1 MFGTSPESKIKV
13 GVVGVGV
20 LGRYHTKIYSES
32 KNADLVG
39 VYDLNPKCAEA
50 VAAEFHTKPFATI
63 RELAE
68 QCDALSV
75 AVPATGHHAAA
86 MELMGMNKHI
96 LMEKPI
102 AVTVAEAEEM
112 VKTAEEKN
120 LVFGVGHVERFN
132 PAMDYLEKHHS
143 KTLLIEAHR
152 LAKYPPPSPG
162 QHRRGT
168 EVSVVLDLMI
178 HDLDLVLTMVGSP
191 VERIDAVG
199 IPVLSKTEDI
209 ANVRIKFANG
219 AVANLT
225 ASRMSPEPMRK
236 FRVFQTD
243 SYISMDYANHS
254 GKIYRRGL
262 IGVSKKQIDLCE
274 TNALAAELENF
285 IACVAETRKNGGVPV
300 KPRVSGRDGLNALA
314 LAVRIT
320 DEISSY
326 NTKYGLYN
334 LKKF

>member
-1 MFGTSPESKIKV
+1 MFGTSPENRIRV

-32 KNADLVG
+32 KNAELVG

-120 LVFGVGHVERFN
+120 LVFAVGHVERFN

-143 KTLLIEAHR
+143 KTLFIEAHR
-152 LAKYPPPSPG
+152 LAKYPPPRPG

-178 HDLDLVLTMVGSP
+178 HDLDLVLTMVGST

-209 ANVRIKFANG
+209 ANVRITTTMTG
-219 AVANLT
+219 
-225 ASRMSPEPMRK
+225 PMRK

-285 IACVAETRKNGGVPV
+285 IACVAETQKNGGIPA